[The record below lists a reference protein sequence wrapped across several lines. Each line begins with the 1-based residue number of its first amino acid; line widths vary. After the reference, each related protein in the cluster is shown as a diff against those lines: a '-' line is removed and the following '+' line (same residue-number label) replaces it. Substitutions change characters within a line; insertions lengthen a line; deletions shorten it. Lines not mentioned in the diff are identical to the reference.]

1 MQYWPHKTQNENT
14 KQKRNT
20 RLKYYRYIKDMI
32 SNIDTDMRK
41 EWVTDATIYDCHLRE
56 QREDTKWAII
66 IHRSKKNR
74 QHNGKK
80 KKGRTA
86 IYKILHWFG

>member
-1 MQYWPHKTQNENT
+1 
-14 KQKRNT
+14 
-20 RLKYYRYIKDMI
+20 MI

-41 EWVTDATIYDCHLRE
+41 GWVTDATIYDRHLRE

-80 KKGRTA
+80 KKRTYSDLQDTTLVWVGDDK
-86 IYKILHWFG
+86 ITICSEYKVHSLFFKICKSGL